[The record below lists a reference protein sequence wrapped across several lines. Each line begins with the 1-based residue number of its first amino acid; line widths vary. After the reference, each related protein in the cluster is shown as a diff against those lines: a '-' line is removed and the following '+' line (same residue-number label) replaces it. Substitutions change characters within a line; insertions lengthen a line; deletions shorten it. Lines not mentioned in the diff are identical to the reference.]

1 MSIADALT
9 NCRKDRQIGLGRAAG
24 AGAGAG
30 ATVISYGTQQFS
42 RIHYTILRQL
52 SAKIDARSCT

>member
-24 AGAGAG
+24 AGAGA
-30 ATVISYGTQQFS
+30 AVISYGTQQFS